1 MSIRCATTLEWNIPS
16 RRNLRNW
23 KKEGEKKLV
32 VVVCFFLLFCHPSSL
47 VFFLFNSDVPS
58 HLRSERG
65 VQILVAVQVTLE
77 EGLRMVREWRE
88 RRKIIRKKEG
98 DVGDDNDD
106 DDGDKER
113 DGKPPST

>member
-1 MSIRCATTLEWNIPS
+1 M
-16 RRNLRNW
+16 
-23 KKEGEKKLV
+23 
-32 VVVCFFLLFCHPSSL
+32 
-47 VFFLFNSDVPS
+47 
-58 HLRSERG
+58 
-65 VQILVAVQVTLE
+65 VAVQVTLE